1 MRTQS
6 KAALECAMPKWSYCI
21 CVNSTISLKFG
32 CWMTLKESNMHGHA
46 HLALIGILI
55 VVAAV
60 LIARR

>member
-1 MRTQS
+1 
-6 KAALECAMPKWSYCI
+6 MPKWSYCI